1 MKVSSLQSVYLSSAV
16 ISIGKVVQSKP
27 LLAITALALTLL
39 AAYIHYRKR
48 ENPIPL
54 KEDRRVTIHEMSLG
68 TLSIFPS
75 EILLNIFSFLS
86 EKDVKSIPNG
96 PRRADKT
103 NAHWLALCNQGVAL
117 QQHIQMFGE
126 SIVNAVGSQLLRA
139 RWIDLKTVA
148 SQCNAC
154 KDIPSSYQATINAG
168 ILKFKSAISQTY
180 QIEEVE
186 EIRRNILKTQE
197 NPKHKLRNN
206 EEQIDGYSK
215 IQLMH
220 NWGSMKHLA
229 YAFPSGAAMPKVYV
243 PNEHLSSFFVYWIN
257 NKDLQKDA
265 IVKFVD
271 AFGRYGIAFQYLYKF
286 TQGNRVYYTKGVATL
301 HQLVHEKRDYFWLEN
316 QNPYQR
322 ISAGTFTHHL
332 CNGQVLR
339 SFYFVYPVPQGL
351 TSQSEFNLKWLKK
364 FCSGQECGSI
374 VYGLETTGEGFPK
387 MQMQSNPNSWSLIG
401 SRLKLEFF
409 ESLNWRKYFSPVRT

>member
-139 RWIDLKTVA
+139 RWIDLKTVQKKEFSLGSQMWIDVALLEYQKA
-148 SQCNAC
+148 SGDEKGYISNA
-154 KDIPSSYQATINAG
+154 
-168 ILKFKSAISQTY
+168 KS
-180 QIEEVE
+180 V
-186 EIRRNILKTQE
+186 RMNILRGQKKQKQISSD
-197 NPKHKLRNN
+197 ND
-206 EEQIDGYSK
+206 QIDGYSK
-215 IQLMH
+215 IHLMWH
-220 NWGSMKHLA
+220 RRKYSGMPTTVLDM
-229 YAFPSGAAMPKVYV
+229 AFPNYAMPEVEV
-243 PNEHLSSFFVYWIN
+243 PNKHESSPFIYWIN
-257 NKDLQKDA
+257 RKDLQKNA
-265 IVKFVD
+265 LVKFVD
-271 AFGRYGIAFQYLYKF
+271 AAGRYGIAFQYLYKF
-286 TQGNRVYYTKGVATL
+286 GNIFCTQGVATL
-301 HQLVHEKRDYFWLEN
+301 HQLAPGKKDYFWMEN

-332 CNGQVLR
+332 CNGEVLR
-339 SFYFVYPVPQGL
+339 SFYFVYPVPQGM

-374 VYGLETTGEGFPK
+374 VYGLETTGEGLPK
-387 MQMQSNPNSWSLIG
+387 MQLQANPRSWPLFW
-401 SRLKLEFF
+401 SRLKF
-409 ESLNWRKYFSPVRT
+409 EIFGV